1 MSGRELGA
9 AHDAMRE
16 RCRRGEWAELGPLPD
31 GDDDLPDYDDEDFW
45 RGRTIDG
52 AWLADFVTSAQSHVH
67 HRGVLVRGARIVGGL
82 DLEGAE
88 LSRRLALVRCQLG
101 AHAVDLR
108 GGRARRVDLSGAYRR
123 RRLDPRQPGRGQLH
137 PGHPARVTALPH
149 HACRELERVLILRA

>member
-82 DLEGAE
+82 DLEGAQ

-108 GGRARRVDLSGAYRR
+108 GGRARRVDLSGLTGGVGWILATLAAASFTQVIRR
-123 RRLDPRQPGRGQLH
+123 
-137 PGHPARVTALPH
+137 
-149 HACRELERVLILRA
+149 E